1 MSMIVSIRSELVK
14 LWHTPYWA
22 IHVLVPLIGAIL
34 FIFYFVFYSSVN
46 GYEKLKLITELTAM
60 VFPLLIS
67 VIVGLSVS
75 QEEKSSHFQTMLTVP
90 NRCKTLL
97 AKLSVLYLSGVI
109 SLVALYAL
117 FSIGASIS
125 ITEVFPWTFML
136 QAVFG
141 LAFGSFVIYTLH
153 LLLSLKFG
161 LGISLF
167 WGVFECLQC
176 ILFSNIELQ
185 GIWRYIPFAW
195 SVNWIK
201 DVFSGRL
208 VEHGLEWIVIAVLT
222 DCILVA
228 VLFWFSHWE
237 GRKNYE

>member
-1 MSMIVSIRSELVK
+1 MSMIVLIRSELVK

-34 FIFYFVFYSSVN
+34 FIFYFVFYSSVD

-67 VIVGLSVS
+67 VIVGLNVS
-75 QEEKSSHFQTMLTVP
+75 QEEKSSHFQTMLAVP
-90 NRCKTLL
+90 NRCKMLL

-109 SLVALYAL
+109 SLSALYAL
-117 FSIGASIS
+117 FAIGTSIS
-125 ITEVFPWTFML
+125 NTEDLPWTVML
-136 QAVFG
+136 QAILG

-153 LLLSLKFG
+153 LFLSLKFS

-167 WGVFECLQC
+167 LGVLECLQC
-176 ILFSNIELQ
+176 ILYSNIELQ

-195 SVNWIK
+195 SVNWIQ
-201 DVFSGRL
+201 DAFSGRL
-208 VEHGLEWIVIAVLT
+208 IEHGLEWIVIVVLT
-222 DCILVA
+222 DCTLVA